1 MSLGKLS
8 LDRRLGL
15 DKYEIDSQSH
25 IEVDQE
31 KCAKCETKVCLYVC
45 PAEVYKLEGDRI
57 VCNYEDCLECGTC
70 QIACHSGGMGGITW
84 HNPRGGFGIS
94 YRYG

>member
-70 QIACHSGGMGGITW
+70 QIACHSGGMGG
-84 HNPRGGFGIS
+84 HNLA
-94 YRYG
+94 